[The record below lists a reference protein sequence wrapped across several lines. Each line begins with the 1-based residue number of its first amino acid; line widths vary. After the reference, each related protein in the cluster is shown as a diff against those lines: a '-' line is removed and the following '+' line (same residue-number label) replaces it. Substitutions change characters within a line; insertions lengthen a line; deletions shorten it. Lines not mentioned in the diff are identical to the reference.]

1 MNAATETSE
10 RWQDFFAHPAY
21 VRFASQILDPARTE
35 AEVEGLERLVP
46 IQPGTR
52 VLDLGCGYGRFSLP
66 LARLGCDVTALDAS
80 CTQLE
85 LARAAA
91 EGEGLRMSFVRADM
105 RDLDIVGGFDVV
117 LLLGTALGYVDDPDG
132 DQTAVAT
139 AARAL
144 APGGALVIDTENRE
158 PKLRAAPQVWF
169 RMGEALLWAERDY
182 DHLTGRW
189 TERME
194 WENGGG
200 RDVAEY
206 RLWLY
211 TAAELRRM
219 LIAAGLTVD
228 GLWGSLD
235 GRPYEDTSPRT
246 VLRARKD
253 EGG

>member
-1 MNAATETSE
+1 MNLATETPE

-21 VRFASQILDPARTE
+21 VRFASQILDPARTA
-35 AEVEGLERLVP
+35 AEVDGLQRLVP
-46 IQPGTR
+46 IQAGTR

-66 LARLGCDVTALDAS
+66 LARLGCDV
-80 CTQLE
+80 TQLE

-117 LLLGTALGYVDDPDG
+117 LLLGTALGYVDDPGG
-132 DQTAVAT
+132 DQTAIAT

-169 RMGEALLWAERDY
+169 RMGDALLWAERGY
-182 DHLTGRW
+182 DHLSGRW

-194 WENGGG
+194 WDDGGE

-219 LIAAGLTVD
+219 LAAAGLTVD

-235 GRPYEDTSPRT
+235 GCAYEDTSPRT
-246 VLRARKD
+246 VLRARK
-253 EGG
+253 EAGC